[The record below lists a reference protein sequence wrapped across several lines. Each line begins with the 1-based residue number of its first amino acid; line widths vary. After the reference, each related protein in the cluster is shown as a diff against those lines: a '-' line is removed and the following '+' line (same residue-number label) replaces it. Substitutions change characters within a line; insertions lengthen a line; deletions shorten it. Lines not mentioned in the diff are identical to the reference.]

1 MANVIVELFPL
12 ETEVL
17 RANKNC
23 NVNGVSYAW

>member
-1 MANVIVELFPL
+1 MADVTVQLMPL
-12 ETEVL
+12 QREVL